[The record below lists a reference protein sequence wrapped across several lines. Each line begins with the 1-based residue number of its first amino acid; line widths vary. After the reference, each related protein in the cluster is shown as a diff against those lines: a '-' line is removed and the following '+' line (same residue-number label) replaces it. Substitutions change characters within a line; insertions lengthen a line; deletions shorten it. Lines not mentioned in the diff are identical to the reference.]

1 MGTLYINQEDAFIGK
16 VDERLHVKNHE
27 KKLLDVPLIHLDG
40 VVILGRVTIS
50 AIQILIQTGKMP
62 PANYSKRCQGCSLY
76 AQCLP
81 QAADKLRRYQEAS

>member
-40 VVILGRVTIS
+40 VVILGRATIS
-50 AIQILIQTGKMP
+50 PAAITELLQRKIPLTFLTSTG
-62 PANYSKRCQGCSLY
+62 
-76 AQCLP
+76 
-81 QAADKLRRYQEAS
+81 